1 MAQEQYGRNTPRRY
15 GGSYTPPPADSAEG
29 YQPKRFILK
38 EKIADMMK
46 YGLPL
51 TDAFPRRERRLA
63 DILRNSMLEM
73 YRLAVRLEKKY
84 YKKTTLEDL
93 DIELAV
99 LREFVVIASDKD
111 YRGQKHPPPLTI
123 RQREVWGRHTTEIGN
138 MIGGYKKAVASQ
150 SKGKPEG

>member
-1 MAQEQYGRNTPRRY
+1 MAQELYTRGTPRRY
-15 GGSYTPPPADSAEG
+15 GGSYTPPPQDSAEA

-38 EKIADMMK
+38 EKIGDMMK
-46 YGLPL
+46 YALPL
-51 TDAFPRRERRLA
+51 TDTFPRRERRLA
-63 DILRNSMLEM
+63 DILRDSMLEM

-123 RQREVWGRHTTEIGN
+123 HQREVWSRFTTEIGN
-138 MIGGYKKAVASQ
+138 MIGGYKKSISAQA
-150 SKGKPEG
+150 KGKQEG